1 MKKRTLAAVL
11 LGTAFLCAAAV
22 AAASYAK
29 EKLIQE
35 AVQEAQRQQED
46 QQQGEKCGYILIH
59 TTDGEEWGFYGQ
71 IEILSA
77 GAAGEDID
85 IDMTG
90 WLVGS
95 THKCF
100 NPDMEE
106 NGGGKDG
113 D

>member
-1 MKKRTLAAVL
+1 MKKRTWVAVL

-22 AAASYAK
+22 AAASYTK

-35 AVQEAQRQQED
+35 AVQEVQRQQED
-46 QQQGEKCGYILIH
+46 QQKQQGEKCGYILIH

-77 GAAGEDID
+77 GEVGEDID

-90 WLVGS
+90 WVVGS
-95 THKCF
+95 THPCY
-100 NPDMEE
+100 NPETEE
-106 NGGGKDG
+106 KGR
-113 D
+113 